1 MVADP
6 RRALARALPLACA
19 LALPLALAGGPAG
32 AETPLERGTYLATSI
47 LACGNCHT
55 PMGPDGP
62 VTGMTLAGGTP
73 FEAPAFTVHAS
84 NITPDE
90 RTGVGGWSDAD
101 LRTAIVGGVRP
112 DGMPLAPI
120 MPYAFYQVM
129 RPGDLD
135 ALIAYL
141 RTVPAVAHEIP
152 PPDYRQ
158 TIRAAAPPGFE
169 QPATEADLA
178 TAEGRG
184 KYLVGIGH
192 CMECHTTR
200 GPHGEPEFA
209 TGFGAGGMEFPGPWG
224 VSVAPNITSS
234 KAKGLGGWT
243 DAEIK
248 RAISEGVGRDGRRLK
263 PPMAFPFYA
272 RLKPQDLDDIV
283 AYLRT
288 VPAVE

>member
-1 MVADP
+1 MSADRVRAFTFTAVPLLAAALFAAPVA
-6 RRALARALPLACA
+6 
-19 LALPLALAGGPAG
+19 
-32 AETPLERGTYLATSI
+32 AETPLARGTYLATSI

-55 PMGPDGP
+55 PMGPNGP
-62 VTGMTLAGGTP
+62 EAGKTLAGGTP
-73 FEAPAFTVHAS
+73 FETPAFTVHAS

-90 RTGVGGWSDAD
+90 RTGVGGWSEAE
-101 LRTAIVGGVRP
+101 LKTAIVGGVRP
-112 DGMPLAPI
+112 DGVPLAPI

-135 ALIAYL
+135 ALLAYL
-141 RTVPAVAHEIP
+141 RSVPAVDHAIP
-152 PPDYRQ
+152 PPDYRHAV
-158 TIRAAAPPGFE
+158 RAAPPPGFE
-169 QPATEADLA
+169 RPATEADLA

-192 CMECHTTR
+192 CMECHTSR
-200 GPHGEPEFA
+200 GPHGEPAFA

-234 KAKGLGGWT
+234 KAKGLGDWT

-248 RAISEGVGRDGRRLK
+248 RAIAEGVGRDGRRLK
-263 PPMAFPFYA
+263 PPMAFPYYA
-272 RLKPQDLDDIV
+272 RLKPGDLDDIV

-288 VPAVE
+288 VPAID